1 MDLVY
6 RLKLSSAKVKE
17 LQAENKQL
25 KHELEMA
32 LDSLK
37 WARDKLVEA
46 QSDLQTVKMLLV
58 RAEERVGCE

>member
-17 LQAENKQL
+17 LKEENKRL
-25 KHELEMA
+25 RHELEMA

-37 WARDKLVEA
+37 WARDKLVNTQFELMDA
-46 QSDLQTVKMLLV
+46 KRLLT
-58 RAEERVGCE
+58 RAVEGRY

>member
-6 RLKLSSAKVKE
+6 QLKSSLAKNKALKKE
-17 LQAENKQL
+17 NQQL

>member
-17 LQAENKQL
+17 LKEENKRL
-25 KHELEMA
+25 RHELEMA

>member
-17 LQAENKQL
+17 LKAENQQL

-37 WARDKLVEA
+37 WARDKLVNTQFELMDA
-46 QSDLQTVKMLLV
+46 KRLLT
-58 RAEERVGCE
+58 RAVEGRY